1 MVIHRNTKLLP
12 KTRQEIFDK
21 YYKQE
26 ICIARLA
33 RDYRVSRPTIY
44 KVLSQVRRGQIYQR
58 KSINKRFRCTQY
70 GLKRLAKIELKIQK
84 RLKSQAK
91 RYNKSYPG
99 EMVHFDVKRLPLLKG
114 ETRLTHQYQYLFV
127 GIDDF
132 SRELFAAILPDKT
145 SLSASKFLTQ
155 VIDECPY
162 LIECAYSDN
171 GKEFKG
177 NPDHHPFMLLCE
189 QEKIAQRF
197 TRVKRPQTN
206 GKAERVI
213 RTLMGM
219 WHRLEEFTSRN
230 QRQISLNRFINYYN
244 TAKPHASL
252 KDKTPF
258 EQLIEYFFKEQV

>member
-1 MVIHRNTKLLP
+1 MTIHKNTKLLP
-12 KTRQEIFDK
+12 KARLEIFNKYHNQEIS
-21 YYKQE
+21 
-26 ICIARLA
+26 IAQLA
-33 RDYRVSRPTIY
+33 RDYHVSRPTIY
-44 KVLSQVRRGQIYQR
+44 KVLVQVRKRQIYQR
-58 KSINKRFRCTQY
+58 KSINKRFRCTRY
-70 GLKRLAKIELKIQK
+70 GLKRLARIELKIQNK
-84 RLKSQAK
+84 LKNQAK

-114 ETRLTHQYQYLFV
+114 ETRLTHRYQYLFV

-132 SRELFAAILPDKT
+132 SRELFAAILPDKA
-145 SLSASKFLTQ
+145 SLSAERFLVQ
-155 VIDECPY
+155 VLEECPY
-162 LIECAYSDN
+162 IIECAYSDN

-189 QEKIAQRF
+189 QERIAQRF
-197 TRVKRPQTN
+197 TRVRRPQTN

-213 RTLMGM
+213 RTLMDM
-219 WHRLEEFTSRN
+219 WHCQEEFTSRD

-252 KDKTPF
+252 KGKTPF